1 MDPLMIAASGGM
13 RSRMESLDM
22 LANNV
27 ANSGVA
33 GFKADREFYNLY
45 MSEQAASGPDPAL
58 AGSMLPVIERPWTD
72 LSQGTLVATGSPS
85 DLAISGRGF
94 FVVDSPSGPLYT
106 RNGNF
111 HVGKSG
117 QLETEQ
123 GYTVRVRRPDGTP
136 ATLDPSLPFE
146 VTKDG
151 VVRQGG
157 QDIGKIEIADFDDSA
172 PLKKMGS
179 TYFKVDASVV
189 ARAAAGAEIKQGSLE
204 SANVAVAESAVRLVS
219 VMRQFEMLQR
229 AMSLGAD
236 MNRRAVE
243 EVAKVS

>member
-1 MDPLMIAASGGM
+1 MIAASGGM

-45 MSEQAASGPDPAL
+45 TSDQADASDG
-58 AGSMLPVIERPWTD
+58 GSSLPVIERPWTD
-72 LSQGTLVATGSPS
+72 FSQGTLVSTNSPS
-85 DLAISGRGF
+85 DLAIAGRGF
-94 FVVDSPSGPLYT
+94 FVIDSPSGPLYT

-117 QLETEQ
+117 QLETDQ
-123 GYTVRVRRPDGTP
+123 GYALRVLRPDGKP

-146 VTKDG
+146 VTKDAM
-151 VVRQGG
+151 VRQDG
-157 QDIGKIEIADFDDSA
+157 QDVGHVEVADFDNGAS
-172 PLKKMGS
+172 LKKMGN
-179 TYFKVDASVV
+179 TYFKVDASVT
-189 ARAAAGAEIKQGSLE
+189 ARAASGVELKQGSLE
-204 SANVAVAESAVRLVS
+204 SANVPVAESAVRLVS

-229 AMSLGAD
+229 AISLGAD

>member
-1 MDPLMIAASGGM
+1 
-13 RSRMESLDM
+13 MESLDM

-45 MSEQAASGPDPAL
+45 MSEQGASGPEPAL
-58 AGSMLPVIERPWTD
+58 AGPMLPVIERPWTD

-146 VTKDG
+146 VTKDA

-157 QDIGKIEIADFDDSA
+157 QDIGKVEVADFDDSA
-172 PLKKMGS
+172 ALKKMGS

-204 SANVAVAESAVRLVS
+204 SANVPVAESAVRLVS

-236 MNRRAVE
+236 MNRRAIE
-243 EVAKVS
+243 EVAKIS